1 MKKFFEYLENY
12 LDTFNN
18 NYVLSESDISL
29 RKFIV
34 NNDFKNTEDKTLNLD
49 KIKEEITKIIKT
61 NDKNEEYI
69 LKKDFTELKE
79 KYDFDNK
86 SNKIPDDL
94 KEKVKLYKRNSEKE
108 IISEDVIP
116 LLDNRGIYID
126 YGKRIINIFDDKGNY
141 LVAREFDLSVANQNG
156 HTKLGEIIFSY

>member
-1 MKKFFEYLENY
+1 MKE
-12 LDTFNN
+12 
-18 NYVLSESDISL
+18 
-29 RKFIV
+29 
-34 NNDFKNTEDKTLNLD
+34 
-49 KIKEEITKIIKT
+49 KIKKLNKVLFLLGRFLKRVEI
-61 NDKNEEYI
+61 
-69 LKKDFTELKE
+69 KE
-79 KYDFDNK
+79 
-86 SNKIPDDL
+86 NKIVLVSFYSAIEDYSF
-94 KEKVKLYKRNSEKE
+94 VKE

>member
-1 MKKFFEYLENY
+1 MRENIKKLNKTLFLLGRFLKRLEIKENRI
-12 LDTFNN
+12 T
-18 NYVLSESDISL
+18 DIS
-29 RKFIV
+29 FYSVI
-34 NNDFKNTEDKTLNLD
+34 ED
-49 KIKEEITKIIKT
+49 
-61 NDKNEEYI
+61 YS
-69 LKKDFTELKE
+69 F
-79 KYDFDNK
+79 
-86 SNKIPDDL
+86 
-94 KEKVKLYKRNSEKE
+94 VKE